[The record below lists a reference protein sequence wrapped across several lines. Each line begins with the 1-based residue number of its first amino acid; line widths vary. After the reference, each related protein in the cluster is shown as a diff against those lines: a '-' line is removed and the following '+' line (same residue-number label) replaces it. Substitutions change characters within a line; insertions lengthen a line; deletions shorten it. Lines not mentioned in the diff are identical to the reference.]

1 MAFRGIVMNERV
13 YFKGNAVIDEQLNM
27 LEADDEI
34 KNFFFMGEESNNNGF
49 ALARIIHPADM
60 SIMEN
65 AVKTVKNEH
74 NSVAAIRIADKTGR
88 YRWILAVMENVPDS
102 TEHKRTIKL
111 SLNDIDSMLKMS
123 DMSNGISSYMEYF
136 SLMEYLMFS
145 YDVFTDRL
153 RIFMMGSSQQVNFYN
168 GTLAD
173 WRSTMLANG
182 NVDDVTRNI
191 FDNLCDDFSGGSEV
205 FEREFKMK
213 IFENSQ
219 GMEWCLV
226 KGKTIVDF
234 NGKKHVIAT
243 MSKINPVNDEH
254 RICFNLDAIDAG
266 TDILNKRAI
275 TEYTKKLIASK
286 PDKAVTI
293 AIIDIDNF
301 KTINDEFGHMFGDE
315 VIRNVADVI
324 KASVE
329 GKGVAGRIGG
339 DEMFIVVEG
348 LENNEEIRQV
358 LRTIRNNVSFMYK
371 NQPDKP
377 HVTCSIGS
385 STYPTD
391 GSSYEELFNIADKM
405 LYLAKEKGKN
415 RYIIFLP
422 DLHGDYLRGDGM
434 AKAETYMF
442 YKYKKIGV
450 INEIINSYR
459 ANGGE
464 SLSEAARKVM
474 LAFSLDS
481 IFVYQRHSRYWQRR
495 VIIGDEDICEDNSYL
510 NNKEYIADFTED
522 GIEVIDNIHF
532 FERRA
537 KETVDAFLKMGINQ
551 AVQII
556 VKEHG
561 DDDLIVS
568 FNRNKQMSKWSEMD
582 IVYLAIL
589 GNVFGMGYCDD

>member
-1 MAFRGIVMNERV
+1 MNERV
-13 YFKGNAVIDEQLNM
+13 YFKGNAIIDEQMNM
-27 LEADDEI
+27 LSADGDI
-34 KNFFFMGEESNNNGF
+34 KEFLYIGEEGGGAF
-49 ALARIIHPADM
+49 TLARIIHPLDIG
-60 SIMEN
+60 IMEN
-65 AVKTVKNEH
+65 ALKSIINEQKG
-74 NSVAAIRIADKTGR
+74 VAAVRIADKTGR
-88 YRWILAVMENVPDS
+88 YRWILAVMENVLESP
-102 TEHKRTIKL
+102 ENKRRIKL
-111 SLNDIDSMLKMS
+111 SMSDIDAMLKLS
-123 DMSNGISSYMEYF
+123 DMSNGMGTYMEYF

-153 RIFMMGSSQQVNFYN
+153 RIFMIGSNQQVNFYN

-173 WRSTMLANG
+173 WRSTMLTNG

-191 FDNLCDDFSGGSEV
+191 FDGLCDDFLNGNEV

-219 GMEWCLV
+219 CAEWCLV
-226 KGKTIVDF
+226 KGKTITDCG
-234 NGKKHVIAT
+234 GKKHVIAT
-243 MSKINPVNDEH
+243 MSKINPVNDTP
-254 RICFNLDAIDAG
+254 RICYNLDAIDAG

-275 TEYTKKLIASK
+275 TDYTKKLIESK
-286 PDKAVTI
+286 PDKPVTI

-324 KASVE
+324 KSSVE

-339 DEMFIVVEG
+339 DEMFIAVEG
-348 LENNEEIRQV
+348 LETNDEIRQV

-391 GSSYEELFNIADKM
+391 GSTYEELFNIADKM
-405 LYLAKEKGKN
+405 LYLAKEKGKD

-422 DLHGDYLRGDGM
+422 DLHGDYLKGKGM
-434 AKAETYMF
+434 PKEEAYIF

-450 INEIINSYR
+450 INKIINSYR
-459 ANGGE
+459 LEGKK
-464 SLSEAARKVM
+464 SLQEAANKVM

-481 IFVYQRHSRYWQRR
+481 IFVYQKTGQNWKRR
-495 VIIGDEDICEDNSYL
+495 VIAGKDICEDNEYL
-510 NNKEYIADFTED
+510 NNRAYIADFTED

-556 VKEHG
+556 AKEHG
-561 DDDLIVS
+561 EHDLIVS
-568 FNRNKQMSKWSEMD
+568 FNRNRQMSKWSEMD
-582 IVYLAIL
+582 IMYLAVL
-589 GNVFGMGYCDD
+589 GNIFGMGYCDD